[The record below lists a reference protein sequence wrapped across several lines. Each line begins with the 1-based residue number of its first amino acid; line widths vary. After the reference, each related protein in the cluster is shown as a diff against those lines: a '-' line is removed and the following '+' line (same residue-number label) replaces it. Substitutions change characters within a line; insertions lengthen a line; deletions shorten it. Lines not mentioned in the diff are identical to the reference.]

1 MLWTDVLRKFI
12 EELTRLEID
21 IFVWTNCKVGYFL
34 MYFAFNY
41 SSALLVIIS
50 FERFLALYF
59 PFKTK
64 TLCTVRIA
72 RRVSFVAAILYL
84 AFASQFFLMGKL
96 FVDEYG
102 KYCYYGNVSER
113 YRNILFTTVFPI
125 LYSYGPFTLMIICNF
140 AILYKFMKAKFHSQN
155 GGTESTNQ
163 ALSKS
168 ATRGTA
174 MLLTISFAF
183 IILTGPIVVANA
195 VWPNSTIPYFIFRIC
210 IAFEYVNHGIN
221 GILYCISGTRFRN
234 ELKKTICPS
243 KKGANQTVLSRTT
256 TTSVSNIVHRKTT
269 SDHSTSVNPGFP
281 LNINPLWN

>member
-1 MLWTDVLRKFI
+1 MLWTDVLRKII
-12 EELTRLEID
+12 EELTNFEID
-21 IFVWTNCKVGYFL
+21 IFVWTNCKVGYVL

-41 SSALLVIIS
+41 SSALLVIIC

-72 RRVSFVAAILYL
+72 RRVSLITAVVHL
-84 AFASQFFLMGKL
+84 AFASQFSLMGKL
-96 FVDEYG
+96 FVDMYGEY
-102 KYCYYGNVSER
+102 CSYGNVSER
-113 YRNILFTTVFPI
+113 YQNILFVIVVPI
-125 LYSYGPFTLMIICNF
+125 LYSYGPFALMFMCNF
-140 AILYKFMKAKFHSQN
+140 AILYKFIKAKFQSQN

-195 VWPNSTIPYFIFRIC
+195 IWLDSTIPYLIFRIC

-243 KKGANQTVLSRTT
+243 KMGQTT
-256 TTSVSNIVHRKTT
+256 
-269 SDHSTSVNPGFP
+269 F
-281 LNINPLWN
+281 

>member
-1 MLWTDVLRKFI
+1 MLWTDVLRRFI

-50 FERFLALYF
+50 FEKFLALYF

-64 TLCTVRIA
+64 TLYTVPIA
-72 RRVSFVAAILYL
+72 KRVSLATAIVYL
-84 AFASQFFLMGKL
+84 VFASQFILMGQIY
-96 FVDEYG
+96 VDEFGEHCDYG
-102 KYCYYGNVSER
+102 YVSTN
-113 YRNILFTTVFPI
+113 YKNNLFSIVLPI
-125 LYSYGPFTLMIICNF
+125 LYSYAPFALMISCNF
-140 AILYKFMKAKFHSQN
+140 AILYKFTKAKRSSSS
-155 GGTESTNQ
+155 GMESTNQ

-195 VWPNSTIPYFIFRIC
+195 IWLDSTIPYLIFRIC

-243 KKGANQTVLSRTT
+243 
-256 TTSVSNIVHRKTT
+256 
-269 SDHSTSVNPGFP
+269 
-281 LNINPLWN
+281 